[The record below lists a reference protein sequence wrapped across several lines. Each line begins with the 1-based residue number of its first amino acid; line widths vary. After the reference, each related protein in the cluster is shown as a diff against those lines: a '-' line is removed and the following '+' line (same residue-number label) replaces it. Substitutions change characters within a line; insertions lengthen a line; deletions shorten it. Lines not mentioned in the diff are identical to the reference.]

1 MDQGGANEDKL
12 TKLFGVSRK
21 IKKLLHKQVKQTPE
35 ELAIFLLAQKEERQ
49 ARLGSLAA
57 NHRFVLEIVAD
68 CLALDNDELIA
79 GIIDDNDYV
88 DLISSLFNE
97 QGVSICMI
105 SYQTLEV
112 PTTSGRYNDKLK
124 GAQIQRAICIPSEDA
139 YLNGKWICAFRN
151 NSLKAIENKNVPEE
165 VGIFMLSNNDPD
177 SPIMFIKDLMG
188 KVLTPSLESVTEF
201 GLCSVKQKLGFM
213 NGLNMFNK
221 FLQASSETVETFVH
235 FEVSHTL
242 YKGLL
247 LAKHQ
252 IEESSIE
259 IERVRLVEKYFA
271 TWLRQIQ
278 AILIEGQRIQRDA
291 SDAGPLEYL
300 IMWRRML
307 AKCASITEFTSS
319 KPFQNHE
326 QCLKLSRSSKLLKK
340 WVAID
345 EHVTLGLN
353 EAKDNVKYISF
364 LQKYWEPLYKST
376 PDEIITSLP
385 GLMVAIRN
393 VSKTAQ
399 IFHTASNATALFLKI
414 TNQLTI
420 ASRKYLNEG
429 GKKCIWDI
437 PAKKMLQNIFK
448 CNHVM
453 IFFKALFKQIVEDM
467 KAADERPWKSSQ
479 VYIFTNIE
487 KFLNRLEK
495 IQFILDTELT
505 YSILDNIKI
514 MGMEKFNTQ
523 IKSAR
528 DTISQKNYDPLD
540 YRIEIFDVDFKAFM
554 KDLENAEIGM
564 QKLVKEK
571 IQGIPIYDSVIL
583 VLKRFERLNLEC
595 LCMDRRYLDVAEM
608 LEREILQLKDSYNM
622 ERDDPDIPKCMP
634 PAYGRIIWM
643 RCILKKMN
651 GAMDVSFFI
660 ILLQTFVDLT
670 RAKVSFYT
678 SNTGKYRCTLKWTC
692 TTFKDFR
699 HFF

>member
-1 MDQGGANEDKL
+1 MEPGAQNEDKL
-12 TKLFGVSRK
+12 QKLFGVSRK
-21 IKKLLHKQVKQTPE
+21 IKKLLHKQFKQTPE
-35 ELAIFLLAQKEERQ
+35 EMAIFLLAHKEHRQ

-68 CLALDNDELIA
+68 CLAMDNDEIIA
-79 GIIDDNDYV
+79 GIIDDSEYV

-97 QGVSICMI
+97 QGVSVCLI
-105 SYQTLEV
+105 SYQTMVL
-112 PTTSGRYNDKLK
+112 PMTSGRYNDKLK
-124 GAQIQRAICIPSEDA
+124 HVPIKRTICIRTEDT
-139 YLNGKWICAFRN
+139 YLKDKWICTYRT
-151 NSLKAIENKNVPEE
+151 NKMKVVDNRTIPED
-165 VGIFMLSNNDPD
+165 VGIFVLSNDDPD
-177 SPIMFIKDLMG
+177 LPIMFIKDLMR
-188 KVLTPSLESVTEF
+188 KVLTPSLEAVTEF
-201 GLCSVKQKLGFM
+201 GLCSAKQILGFM

-221 FLQASSETVETFVH
+221 FLHASSDTVETCVH

-242 YKGLL
+242 YKGFL

-252 IEESSIE
+252 IEESAID
-259 IERVRLVEKYFA
+259 IDKVRQVEKYFH

-307 AKCASITEFTSS
+307 ARFASITEFTSS
-319 KPFQNHE
+319 RPFENHE

-340 WVAID
+340 WEATD
-345 EHVTLGLN
+345 EKVTLGLN

-420 ASRKYLNEG
+420 ASRKYLNEN
-429 GKKCIWDI
+429 GKKGIWNI
-437 PAKKMLQNIFK
+437 PAKKMLQNISK
-448 CNHVM
+448 CNQVM
-453 IFFKALFKQIVEDM
+453 IFYKALFKQIVEDM
-467 KAADERPWKSSQ
+467 KAADEKPWKSSQ
-479 VYIFTNIE
+479 VYIFTNME
-487 KFLNRLEK
+487 KFLSRLEK
-495 IQFILDTELT
+495 IKFILDTELT

-523 IKSAR
+523 IKHAR
-528 DTISQKNYDPLD
+528 ETISQKNYDPLD
-540 YRIEIFDVDFKAFM
+540 YRIDIFDMDFNAFM
-554 KDLENAEIGM
+554 KDLESAEIGM

-571 IQGIPIYDSVIL
+571 IQGIPIFDSVVL

-608 LEREILQLKDSYNM
+608 LEREILHLKDSYNM
-622 ERDDPDIPKCMP
+622 ERDNPDIPKCMP

-651 GAMDVSFFI
+651 GAMDVSFYF
-660 ILLQTFVDLT
+660 
-670 RAKVSFYT
+670 VSFDREKLSGIICYGGII
-678 SNTGKYRCTLKWTC
+678 SNI
-692 TTFKDFR
+692 
-699 HFF
+699 